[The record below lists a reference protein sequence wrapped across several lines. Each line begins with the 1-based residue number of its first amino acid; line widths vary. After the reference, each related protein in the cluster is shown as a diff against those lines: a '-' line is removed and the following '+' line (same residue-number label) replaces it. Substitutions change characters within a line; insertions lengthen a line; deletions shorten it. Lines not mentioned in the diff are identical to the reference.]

1 MPTDLLSTLIIYPII
16 FILPSWVA
24 NGAPVIFGG
33 GAPLD
38 FGKKFMKK
46 PIFGKHKTV
55 RGTISGL
62 CAGFLTAFAEYPF
75 LNYMLL
81 TGIML
86 SIGTIL
92 GDLLGSFIKR
102 RAGIKEGA
110 SVFLMDQYLFFV
122 LALVFAFPFGNL
134 PSLPGIIVLIVL
146 TGVLHRLTNVLAHKA
161 RIKKVP
167 W

>member
-1 MPTDLLSTLIIYPII
+1 MQTDLLSTLIIYPII
-16 FILPSWVA
+16 FILPAWVA

-33 GAPLD
+33 GTPLD

-55 RGTISGL
+55 RGTVSGL
-62 CAGFLTAFAEYPF
+62 CAGFLVAFIEYPF

-102 RAGIKEGA
+102 RLNIKEGA
-110 SVFLMDQYLFFV
+110 SVLLMDQYLFFV
-122 LALVFAFPFGNL
+122 VALLFALPFGNM
-134 PSLPGIIVLIVL
+134 PTLPGIIVLFIL
-146 TGVLHRLTNVLAHKA
+146 TGVLHRFTNILAHKA
-161 RIKKVP
+161 KIKKVP

>member
-1 MPTDLLSTLIIYPII
+1 MPTDLLYTLIIYPII

-33 GAPLD
+33 GTPLD
-38 FGKKFMKK
+38 FDKKFMKK
-46 PIFGKHKTV
+46 PIFGKHKTI
-55 RGTISGL
+55 RGTVSGL
-62 CAGFLTAFAEYPF
+62 CAGFLIAFAEYPF
-75 LNYMLL
+75 LSYMLL

-102 RAGIKEGA
+102 RLSIKEGA
-110 SVFLMDQYLFFV
+110 SVLLMDQYLFFV
-122 LALVFAFPFGNL
+122 FALVFASPFDKL
-134 PSLPGIIVLIVL
+134 PIPPGIVVLIVL
-146 TGVLHRLTNVLAHKA
+146 TGVLHRLTNMLAHKA
-161 RIKKVP
+161 KIKKVP